1 MVKDNKRMLNVD
13 IAGSVSELQSILKE
27 FRLKKPLY
35 KMFFRGKGLEF
46 ESYRD
51 FSPDD
56 DADMIDWKT
65 SSRAQKLIVKKYKEE
80 RDLRIFFV
88 VDVGENMV
96 FGSSEK
102 LKCEYITELVA
113 AFSMVMLNENDK
125 IGFVLFSDAINNY
138 VECKGGE
145 KQFNIFMDKLRDV
158 STYKG
163 VTDIDQA
170 LDFCMEYFP
179 SNTSAVILISDFL
192 KITEQTNKKLAL
204 LANRF
209 ETIAIRV
216 RDMLDITLPKIDKEV
231 VLQSPYTGEQVVINP
246 LIARKNYEKYS
257 SEQGEKVKKI
267 LEKNNLD
274 YLDLVTNKS
283 FTIPLASFLK
293 ERLQK

>member
-1 MVKDNKRMLNVD
+1 MVEKNKRMLNVD

-46 ESYRD
+46 EGYRD

-88 VDVGENMV
+88 IDVGENMV

-145 KQFNIFMDKLRDV
+145 KQFNIFMDTLRDV
-158 STYKG
+158 STYRG

-179 SNTSAVILISDFL
+179 SNTSAVVLISDFL
-192 KITEQTNKKLAL
+192 RITEQTNKKLAL

-216 RDMLDITLPKIDKEV
+216 RDMLDITLPKVDKEV